1 MTSLEPLAPAPPSR
15 FVEPLRRLAL
25 SLGLAS
31 LLVGLFAAIASSD
44 AAATLR
50 AFYLSPFRS
59 SVMVS
64 AMAEA
69 AAYLAVAALGV
80 LVAYRSGHFS
90 LGGEGQVYA
99 GAVAAAFAGALASPG
114 LGGLFIALAFGALAG
129 AAVGAPSA
137 LGRRFAGADVLLTS
151 FLVSQAS
158 ILAADWLIAGP
169 WRDPA
174 NNLVAMRAVPRAS
187 LLPRL
192 APPGPLTPAPLVA
205 AALCA
210 IAWFYFSKTR
220 QGKALS
226 LYGKNRTFAGLMG
239 YPVKAFSWL
248 PILAGGAL
256 HGLAGAFMA
265 LGSNGTAVRGISGG
279 VGWSAIGVC
288 LIAGNEPAALPFA
301 ALLFAWLDAG
311 ARQAAIISDLP
322 PDAATV
328 IKALVI
334 MAATARPLLTRLRAG
349 GQR

>member
-1 MTSLEPLAPAPPSR
+1 
-15 FVEPLRRLAL
+15 
-25 SLGLAS
+25 
-31 LLVGLFAAIASSD
+31 
-44 AAATLR
+44 
-50 AFYLSPFRS
+50 
-59 SVMVS
+59 MVS

-114 LGGLFIALAFGALAG
+114 LGGLLIALAFGALAG

-226 LYGKNRTFAGLMG
+226 LYGKNRTFASLMG

-311 ARQAAIISDLP
+311 ARQAAVISDLP

-334 MAATARPLLTRLRAG
+334 MAATARPLLKRLKAG